1 MKYEIAKTAL
11 DTSFRHKENKMN
23 QDILQGK
30 WKQLKG
36 KVKQRW
42 GELTD
47 DDLNRVEG
55 NYQELVGIVQEKYGR
70 SRAEAEEEVR
80 EFMDDLL

>member
-1 MKYEIAKTAL
+1 VRYFI
-11 DTSFRHKENKMN
+11 KEQEFFSETRRNSVNK
-23 QDILQGK
+23 DILQGK

-36 KVKQRW
+36 QVKQKW

-55 NYQELVGIVQEKYGR
+55 NYEELVGIVQEKYGR
-70 SRAEAEEEVR
+70 SRAQAEKEVS
-80 EFMDDLL
+80 EFVDSLS

>member
-1 MKYEIAKTAL
+1 
-11 DTSFRHKENKMN
+11 MN

-36 KVKQRW
+36 RVQQRW

-70 SRAEAEEEVR
+70 THAEAEAEVR

>member
-1 MKYEIAKTAL
+1 
-11 DTSFRHKENKMN
+11 MN

-36 KVKQRW
+36 KARQRW

-70 SRAEAEEEVR
+70 SRSEAEAEVR

>member
-1 MKYEIAKTAL
+1 
-11 DTSFRHKENKMN
+11 MN

-36 KVKQRW
+36 RVKQRW

-47 DDLNRVEG
+47 DDLDRVEG
-55 NYQELVGIVQEKYGR
+55 NYQELIGIVQEKYGR
-70 SRAEAEEEVR
+70 SRAEAEAEVR
-80 EFMDDLL
+80 EFMGNLS

>member
-1 MKYEIAKTAL
+1 
-11 DTSFRHKENKMN
+11 MN

-36 KVKQRW
+36 KAKQRW

-70 SRAEAEEEVR
+70 SRAEAEAEVR

>member
-1 MKYEIAKTAL
+1 
-11 DTSFRHKENKMN
+11 MN
-23 QDILQGK
+23 TDILQGK

-36 KVKQRW
+36 QAKQRW

-55 NYQELVGIVQEKYGR
+55 NYEELVGIVQEKYGR
-70 SRAEAEEEVR
+70 SRAEAEKEVR
-80 EFMDDLL
+80 EFMDGLL

>member
-1 MKYEIAKTAL
+1 
-11 DTSFRHKENKMN
+11 MN

-36 KVKQRW
+36 RVKQRW

-47 DDLNRVEG
+47 DDLDRVEG
-55 NYQELVGIVQEKYGR
+55 NYQELIGIVQEKYGR
-70 SRAEAEEEVR
+70 SRAEAEAEVR
-80 EFMDDLL
+80 EFMDNLS

>member
-1 MKYEIAKTAL
+1 
-11 DTSFRHKENKMN
+11 MN

-36 KVKQRW
+36 KAKQRW

-55 NYQELVGIVQEKYGR
+55 NYQELVGIIQEKYGR
-70 SRAEAEEEVR
+70 SRAEAEAEVR

>member
-1 MKYEIAKTAL
+1 V
-11 DTSFRHKENKMN
+11 NK
-23 QDILQGK
+23 DILQGK

-36 KVKQRW
+36 QVKQKW

-55 NYQELVGIVQEKYGR
+55 NYEELVGIVQEKYGR
-70 SRAEAEEEVR
+70 SRAQAEKEVS
-80 EFMDDLL
+80 EFVDSLS

>member
-1 MKYEIAKTAL
+1 
-11 DTSFRHKENKMN
+11 MN
-23 QDILQGK
+23 QDILHGK

-36 KVKQRW
+36 KAKQRW

-55 NYQELVGIVQEKYGR
+55 NYQELVGIIQEKYGR
-70 SRAEAEEEVR
+70 SRAEAEAEVR
-80 EFMDDLL
+80 EFMDGLL

>member
-1 MKYEIAKTAL
+1 
-11 DTSFRHKENKMN
+11 MN

-36 KVKQRW
+36 RVQQRW

-47 DDLNRVEG
+47 DDLSRVEG

-70 SRAEAEEEVR
+70 TRAQAAEEVR
-80 EFMDDLL
+80 EFMDDLS

>member
-1 MKYEIAKTAL
+1 
-11 DTSFRHKENKMN
+11 MN

-36 KVKQRW
+36 KARQRW

-70 SRAEAEEEVR
+70 SRAEAEAEVR